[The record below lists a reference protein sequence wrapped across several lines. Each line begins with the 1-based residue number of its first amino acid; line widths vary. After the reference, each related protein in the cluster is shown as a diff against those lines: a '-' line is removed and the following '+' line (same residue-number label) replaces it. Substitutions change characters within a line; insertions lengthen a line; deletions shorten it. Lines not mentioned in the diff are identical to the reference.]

1 MNDQNLDY
9 LSIEITLLILSL
21 YEDSLIVD
29 NLKVNT
35 RQFWGYY

>member
-35 RQFWGYY
+35 RQFGGYY